1 VESETSVGEDRWT
14 VELLLRYDDTV
25 KASAAGTMW
34 GVNFVR
40 SFRGSEY
47 VQWVRT
53 YPNGLVPHDFGILR
67 F

>member
-1 VESETSVGEDRWT
+1 
-14 VELLLRYDDTV
+14 
-25 KASAAGTMW
+25 MW

-47 VQWVRT
+47 VQWVGT
-53 YPNGLVPHDFGILR
+53 YPNGLVLDDFGILR